1 MMTFEELGVS
11 KALTAV
17 LNKRNI
23 TAPTP
28 IQQRGL
34 SAGNKR
40 NGCYRLF
47 QHRFGKD
54 TGLFTACDCN
64 DAAGQQIYTDVDT
77 CSDTGACSSGV

>member
-28 IQQRGL
+28 IQQRAYQPVTKGTVL
-34 SAGNKR
+34 SAVPAQVR
-40 NGCYRLF
+40 ERHWL
-47 QHRFGKD
+47 
-54 TGLFTACDCN
+54 
-64 DAAGQQIYTDVDT
+64 IY
-77 CSDTGACSSGV
+77 CL

>member
-28 IQQRGL
+28 IQQR
-34 SAGNKR
+34 AW
-40 NGCYRLF
+40 CYRLF

-77 CSDTGACSSGV
+77 CSNPGACSSGV

>member
-28 IQQRGL
+28 IQQRAYQPVTKG
-34 SAGNKR
+34 
-40 NGCYRLF
+40 
-47 QHRFGKD
+47 
-54 TGLFTACDCN
+54 
-64 DAAGQQIYTDVDT
+64 TDVI
-77 CSDTGACSSGV
+77 GCSSTGSGKTLAY

>member
-23 TAPTP
+23 TAPTL
-28 IQQRGL
+28 IQQR
-34 SAGNKR
+34 A
-40 NGCYRLF
+40 Y

-77 CSDTGACSSGV
+77 CSDPGACSSGV

>member
-28 IQQRGL
+28 IQQRAYQPVTKGT
-34 SAGNKR
+34 
-40 NGCYRLF
+40 GCYRLF

-77 CSDTGACSSGV
+77 CSDPGACSSGV